1 MENRRLETAMKM
13 AVRQRNYQR
22 VRARA
27 LVKLAKAHREEYRNL
42 LEQEK
47 HNDHTQGKT
56 WLNLNGNT
64 NADMDTNTGAVTD
77 RGGDTPTQTRS
88 NQSRAGNL

>member
-27 LVKLAKAHREEYRNL
+27 LVRLAKAHREEYRNL

-47 HNDHTQGKT
+47 NNDHTQGKA

-64 NADMDTNTGAVTD
+64 SLSMDTNTGA
-77 RGGDTPTQTRS
+77 DTNRSKTQTTQGS
-88 NQSRAGNL
+88 NQARTGNL

>member
-1 MENRRLETAMKM
+1 MENRRLETAIKM
-13 AVRQRNYQR
+13 SVRQRNYQR

-47 HNDHTQGKT
+47 MNDYTQGKT
-56 WLNLNGNT
+56 WIDIDGNT
-64 NADMDTNTGAVTD
+64 NASVDTDTSTNTYKSKSQKKRID
-77 RGGDTPTQTRS
+77 IES
-88 NQSRAGNL
+88 KAGF